1 MTEAQGDNSE
11 TGFELLGLP
20 VVGEGEVLR
29 AREPFELLASQFVE
43 ELRGGGRPSA
53 EHYARRFPV
62 HAGRIREVFPVLA
75 MLEGARLSRES
86 RAMRRNMPGSI
97 PFSRL
102 GQCELLREV
111 GRGGMGVVFR
121 ARDLQSGHTVALK
134 VLPWRASLAPEWVLR
149 FEQEAETARQLHHPH
164 IVPVFRWGQ
173 DSGYSFLVMQFIRGV
188 GLDRVIEHLG
198 ASSGGVRPGQLCA
211 ESDADPAVAGEAG
224 VSAVRGPE
232 SSGGLTLYPTSWHE
246 FVRITLQ
253 AAQALR
259 GAHQAGICHNDI
271 KPGNLLLEP
280 GGHVWVADFG
290 LSQPMRGALSS
301 GAAGLAAGS
310 SAAGDAAA
318 GQRGR
323 ALRAFA
329 LRGGSRSV
337 SRLRSR
343 SSLSGGVCGG
353 TLRYMAP
360 ERFGGVS
367 SAAADVYSLGATLY
381 ELSLQCALFAHDDG
395 EVLRELILREAPVS
409 PRDLCREY
417 PVGLETIVL
426 NCLQK
431 RVEDR
436 YGTAD
441 ALLGDLLRLTHGGR
455 IRSTRRSRISVW
467 FGGVSGWMRGVS
479 GSGEGSR

>member
-1 MTEAQGDNSE
+1 VTDALGDNSE
-11 TGFELLGLP
+11 TGFQLLGLP
-20 VVGEGEVLR
+20 VVGDGEVLR

-43 ELRGGGRPSA
+43 ELRGGGRPLV
-53 EHYARRFPV
+53 EQYARRFPV
-62 HAGRIREVFPVLA
+62 HAVRIREVFPVLA

-86 RAMRRNMPGSI
+86 RAMRRNMPGSF

-173 DSGYSFLVMQFIRGV
+173 DNGYSFLVMQFIRGV
-188 GLDRVIEHLG
+188 GLDRVIEFLG
-198 ASSGGVRPGQLCA
+198 GSTGGVSPGKLFAASEADSAAAVQTVGSVSGGSEC
-211 ESDADPAVAGEAG
+211 
-224 VSAVRGPE
+224 
-232 SSGGLTLYPTSWHE
+232 SGGLTLYPTSWDE

-301 GAAGLAAGS
+301 GIGGVSAGAAAGLREHRPLRS
-310 SAAGDAAA
+310 L
-318 GQRGR
+318 
-323 ALRAFA
+323 ALRSG
-329 LRGGSRSV
+329 LRGGVRG
-337 SRLRSR
+337 RSR
-343 SSLSGGVCGG
+343 SSISGGVCGG

-360 ERFGGVS
+360 ERFTGVS

-381 ELSLQCALFAHDDG
+381 ELSLQCALFDHDDG

-455 IRSTRRSRISVW
+455 IRSTRRSRMSVW
-467 FGGVSGWMRGVS
+467 FGGLSGWMRGA
-479 GSGEGSR
+479 GRAGEGSR